1 MQVKPPHKD
10 RRKKENGKKGDTQ
23 APGLERGAA
32 RVGDVARDALSLL
45 KGLHEDLG
53 RHQRVDGEGEAHV
66 AHVAEVV
73 VELPQVP
80 RLQRQVNLR
89 A

>member
-1 MQVKPPHKD
+1 MLHKS
-10 RRKKENGKKGDTQ
+10 RQRE
-23 APGLERGAA
+23 ARSPGLESRAA
-32 RVGDVARDALSLL
+32 LVGDVAGDALSLL

-53 RHQRVDGEGEAHV
+53 RHERVDGEGESHV

-80 RLQRQVNLR
+80 CLQRQVNLR
-89 A
+89 MIK